1 MEIKKEEL
9 SMSLNKKIKIVSTGC
24 YLPKAISSAQLERQH
39 KLPEGWSEKYSGV
52 KNRHHV
58 TFESNA
64 YMGARAIES
73 ALENAN
79 LHLSEID
86 LIVSA
91 GATFDYPLPNQ
102 SSVTKSELKDALKHH
117 IPTIDIDTT
126 CLSFISSFEI
136 VSKIMDKHQ
145 YINVVIVSSEIAS
158 NGLNPNNTETLTL
171 FGDAAAAVI
180 LTHQEEGESYF
191 VKGAM
196 NTYSE
201 GVFHTLI
208 KGGGNKYFF
217 KDYPY
222 DQDMHS
228 FNMDGT
234 KLLKLARKEMKVFLI
249 DFFEDLDFSLADID
263 VIIPHQTSKI
273 GHLLLKKI
281 IGVDEDKV
289 MTNLNDFGNCISAS
303 IPLLLHQSI
312 KSEKIKRG
320 DLCLMIGTSAGFSI
334 GASVFRY

>member
-1 MEIKKEEL
+1 MR
-9 SMSLNKKIKIVSTGC
+9 LNKKVKIISTAC
-24 YLPKAISSAQLERQH
+24 YLPKAISSVQFEQEH
-39 KLPEGWSEKYSGV
+39 QLPEGWSEKYSGV

-73 ALENAN
+73 ALEKSN
-79 LHLSEID
+79 LKLSEID
-86 LIVSA
+86 LIISA

-102 SSVTKSELKDALKHH
+102 SSVTKSELKDALNHH

-145 YINVVIVSSEIAS
+145 YRNVIIVSSEIAS
-158 NGLNPNNTETLTL
+158 NGLNPNKAETLTL

-180 LTHQEEGESYF
+180 LTFQEDGESFF
-191 VKGAM
+191 VKGEM
-196 NTYSE
+196 KTYSE

-208 KGGGNKYFF
+208 KGGGNRYFF
-217 KDYPY
+217 KDNPY
-222 DQDMHS
+222 NEDMYS

-234 KLLKLARKEMKVFLI
+234 KLLKLARKEMRIFLN
-249 DFFEDLDFSLADID
+249 DFFEDLDYSLNDVDI
-263 VIIPHQTSKI
+263 VIPHQTSKI

-281 IGVDEDKV
+281 LGIDEYKV
-289 MTNLNDFGNCISAS
+289 MSNLKNYGNCISAS

-312 KSEKIKRG
+312 KNQKIKRG

-334 GASVFRY
+334 GASLFRY